1 MFPSRIQTR
10 VLGVAFAFLCSIP
23 TLGQTAFGPPSGA
36 TITGT
41 VRNAGGDPMP
51 GATVT
56 VINQETGTSRG
67 ARAGSDGRYS
77 VTGLAPGLYS
87 VSADLPG
94 FGRSGRKEARLAGEE
109 TATVDLA
116 LDLKVA
122 EEVTVTAMKREGE
135 DTVFNTP
142 VSIAAPTEEVL
153 RERGAETIEAVASN
167 VAGFAVQNLGP
178 GQSQVSLRGV
188 SSGQIARDQPGPKE
202 EVGEYLDESVIS
214 FLLFTPDISLFDMNR
229 IEVLRG
235 PQGTLFGSGS
245 LGGTVRYVTN
255 QPELGVTRYFAELTG
270 STISGGNQGGSVK
283 AGFNAPLGSAA
294 ALRVAGYYDRFAGY
308 QDAVQPDG
316 SVDEDVN
323 TGDRFGG
330 RVAVAIAASDRVTI
344 TPRFVYQKV
353 EADGWNRTDIYNILA
368 NPFTTTRPKVT
379 LGDRELFT
387 QIPEPFTDEFWL
399 ADLHLNVNL
408 GDVTLTSITGY
419 TNRDIDVVRDA
430 TALTSSI
437 TREVLGVPEAVY
449 TIDAPLDDV
458 TKAHGWTEELRFSG
472 GRERFRWVAGGF
484 YSDATKEYGQ
494 DLIVAGFTAA
504 TGIPSQGLRA
514 PTDHLFF
521 SDLSYDTRQYALFG
535 EGTFSVTPKFD
546 VTGGVRYYNFKD
558 EKEQIFDGLFGNDNN
573 GTSLVSQPGTTE
585 ADGFAPRFIASYKVT
600 DDTILNAQ
608 VSKGF
613 RLGGIND
620 PLNVP
625 LCTAQDLV
633 VFGGR
638 PGFKDETAWNY
649 EIGSKSRLSGGRGLF
664 SISAFYVDIK
674 DLQVV
679 VTAGSCSSRL
689 VFSVPKARSVGG
701 EVEFA
706 LAVGDHLDFAV
717 SAGYNDSE
725 IRSDVRDGTGAIVSG
740 IETGK
745 RLPSVPKFQFAGTA
759 TYQQPISNQF
769 QGYVTAAYQ
778 HVGSRFTQV
787 GDDLLGTLD
796 LNSFGANNIGGPFT
810 QGTFTYNP
818 ELPAYDIVNLR
829 LGVRHGVWDIAVFA
843 NNLFDERALLALDR
857 ERGTRARIGFLVNQ
871 PRTIG
876 VSTRFDF

>member
-1 MFPSRIQTR
+1 MNRSRTTLLISTLF
-10 VLGVAFAFLCSIP
+10 VLSALPASAQSAGS
-23 TLGQTAFGPPSGA
+23 
-36 TITGT
+36 ITGV
-41 VRNAGGDPMP
+41 VRNAAGEPMP

-67 ARAGSDGRYS
+67 ARTGADGRYS
-77 VTGLAPGLYS
+77 VAGLAPGLYS
-87 VSADLPG
+87 VAADLSG
-94 FGRSGRKEARLAGEE
+94 FGRSGRQDVRLADDQA
-109 TATVDLA
+109 ATVDVT

-135 DTVFNTP
+135 DTVFSTP

-153 RERGAETIEAVASN
+153 RERGAETIEAVAAN

-214 FLLFTPDISLFDMNR
+214 FLLFTPDISLFDMDR

-270 STISGGNQGGSVK
+270 STISDGNQGGSVK
-283 AGFNAPLGSAA
+283 AGFNAPLGSTAA
-294 ALRVAGYYDRFAGY
+294 IRVAGYYDRFAGY

-330 RVAVAIAASDRVTI
+330 RVAVTIAPSDRVTI

-368 NPFTTTRPKVT
+368 NPFTTTRPPVT

-387 QIPEPFTDEFWL
+387 QIPEPYTDEFWL
-399 ADLHLNVNL
+399 GDLKLNVNF
-408 GDVTLTSITGY
+408 GDVTLTSITSY
-419 TNRDIDVVRDA
+419 THRDIDVVRDA
-430 TALTSSI
+430 GALTSSI
-437 TREVLGVPEAVY
+437 TRELVHVSENVY
-449 TIDAPLDDV
+449 TLDAPLDDV

-472 GRERFRWVAGGF
+472 GRDRFRWVAGGF
-484 YSDATKEYGQ
+484 YADSTKTYAQ
-494 DLIVAGFTAA
+494 DLIVAGFTELS
-504 TGIPSQGLRA
+504 GVPSQGLRA

-521 SDLSYDTRQYALFG
+521 SDLSYDTTQWALFG
-535 EGTFSVTPKFD
+535 EGTFSVTEKFD

-558 EKEQIFDGLFGNDNN
+558 DKEQIFDGLFGNDNT

-585 ADGFAPRFIASYKVT
+585 ADGFAPRFIASYKLT
-600 DDTILNAQ
+600 NDTNLNAQ

-649 EIGSKSRLSGGRGLF
+649 EIGSKSRLAGGRGLF
-664 SISAFYVDIK
+664 SISGFYVDIK

-706 LAVGDHLDFAV
+706 LAASDHFDFAV

-759 TYQQPISNQF
+759 TYQQPISDQF

-796 LNSFGANNIGGPFT
+796 LNSFGAFNIGGPFT
-810 QGTFTYNP
+810 QSTFHYNP

-876 VSTRFDF
+876 ISTRFDF